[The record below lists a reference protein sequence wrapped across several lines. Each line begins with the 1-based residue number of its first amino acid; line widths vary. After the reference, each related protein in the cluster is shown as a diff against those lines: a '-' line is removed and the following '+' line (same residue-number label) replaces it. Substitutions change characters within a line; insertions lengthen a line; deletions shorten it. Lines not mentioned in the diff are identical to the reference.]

1 MQSSPYIIKYIILI
15 LTLGMLSAC
24 TGETRKLT
32 DDEKIWMPR
41 DRERMK
47 KVRAGSGLLTKFF
60 LRRDS
65 SDEDIKGSFAR
76 ANNYLWSA
84 SLEVLSNFPLA
95 SIDNKSGLIITE
107 WYSSESKPSERFKI
121 TVLILS
127 NKIEADAIKV
137 SIHRQVIKS
146 SRWINVNIEDK
157 KTSAIE
163 RKIIN
168 KAIDLKT
175 RSS

>member
-1 MQSSPYIIKYIILI
+1 
-15 LTLGMLSAC
+15 MLSNC
-24 TGETRKLT
+24 TGQTRQLT
-32 DDEKIWMPR
+32 DEEKIWMPR
-41 DRERMK
+41 DRERMR
-47 KVRAGSGLLTKFF
+47 KVKAGRGMLTDFF
-60 LRRDS
+60 FRRDTNEENS
-65 SDEDIKGSFAR
+65 KGSFAR
-76 ANNYLWSA
+76 TNNYLWSA

-168 KAIDLKT
+168 P
-175 RSS
+175 

>member
-1 MQSSPYIIKYIILI
+1 MNVTSYIIKFITVL
-15 LTLGMLSAC
+15 LALGMLSSC
-24 TGETRKLT
+24 GGKTRQLT
-32 DDEKIWMPR
+32 EEEKIWMPR
-41 DRERMK
+41 DRERMR
-47 KVRAGSGLLTKFF
+47 KVKAGRGLLTDFF
-60 LRRDS
+60 FRRDDS
-65 SDEDIKGSFAR
+65 EESNNESFATSK
-76 ANNYLWSA
+76 NYLWSA
-84 SLEVLSNFPLA
+84 SLQVLSNFPLA

-127 NKIEADAIKV
+127 SKIEADAVKV
-137 SIHRQVIKS
+137 SIHRQVIKN